1 MLLPRQFS
9 SLVRKDANLCR
20 SNSFAVRI
28 LQAKAGRVISLTSAL
43 TSKRNR
49 QAFSKLCRLNN
60 HQKNTTIPQP
70 TVVSRPPVQQEV
82 AGAAASISQCQQAE
96 QVTTHLTDFSRKAP
110 RPVTSLHALIF
121 RTQISAVQT
130 TTWQIPRHISVLF
143 FIYFFLNKID
153 RTCIFR
159 CIGLPWVSSVES
171 SGLPTI
177 YKYWYRYSLYF
188 QNHVIVRNLDMPR

>member
-1 MLLPRQFS
+1 MLLPQRFS
-9 SLVRKDANLCR
+9 SVFRKDANLCR
-20 SNSFAVRI
+20 SNLLDSRARNEAEIRCLNVVG
-28 LQAKAGRVISLTSAL
+28 KGRPSHLFTSAP

-110 RPVTSLHALIF
+110 RPVTSLHVLIF
-121 RTQISAVQT
+121 RTQISAVQI
-130 TTWQIPRHISVLF
+130 TTWQLPRHISVLF
-143 FIYFFLNKID
+143 FDKFFIARLK
-153 RTCIFR
+153 
-159 CIGLPWVSSVES
+159 
-171 SGLPTI
+171 
-177 YKYWYRYSLYF
+177 
-188 QNHVIVRNLDMPR
+188 